1 MFFPKKLL
9 RGAFSLPATGDVQ
22 RIRQRVG
29 THTVNRVNVINEIV
43 KNRRGETAHQPGE
56 GFRGSGG
63 CRKVRW
69 SAKGRGKRGGVR
81 VIYFNRLADGTVWLM
96 AMYAKNVQKDI
107 DAKILA
113 KIKETIDGKTQ
124 R

>member
-1 MFFPKKLL
+1 MSF
-9 RGAFSLPATGDVQ
+9 A
-22 RIRQRVG
+22 
-29 THTVNRVNVINEIV
+29 
-43 KNRRGETAHQPGE
+43 
-56 GFRGSGG
+56 GSGG

-69 SAKGRGKRGGVR
+69 SAEGRGKRGGVR
-81 VIYFNRLADGTVWLM
+81 VIYFNRLADGTVRLM